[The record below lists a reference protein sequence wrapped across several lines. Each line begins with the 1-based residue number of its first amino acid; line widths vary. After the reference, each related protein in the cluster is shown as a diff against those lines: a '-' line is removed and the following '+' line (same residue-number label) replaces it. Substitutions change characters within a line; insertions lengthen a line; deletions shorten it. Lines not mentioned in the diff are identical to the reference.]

1 MAENSPLDV
10 STWIRKPGPDFKDSI
25 APYGLSCIFP
35 YHQIRVDEPLLCAAV
50 NYWVPSQHVFHFNG
64 IELCPNIEEFAAIMG
79 ELEIDDLIFPTMG
92 GDLTS
97 LPQVVSDIPSTM
109 ANRWCVFRKHNLKLV
124 FEYLSDLTLTVGE
137 RPRSYFLRV
146 FCMCALARY
155 FLVQNS
161 YCVDFRI
168 CMIAY
173 EIKRGNL
180 MSLILVET
188 LNGLDAFHRKEGSF
202 FARSPLLLQV

>member
-1 MAENSPLDV
+1 
-10 STWIRKPGPDFKDSI
+10 
-25 APYGLSCIFP
+25 
-35 YHQIRVDEPLLCAAV
+35 
-50 NYWVPSQHVFHFNG
+50 
-64 IELCPNIEEFAAIMG
+64 MG
-79 ELEIDDLIFPTMG
+79 EPEIDDLIFPTMG
-92 GDLTS
+92 GDLPS
-97 LPQVVSDIPSTM
+97 LLQGMLGIPSTM
-109 ANRWCVFRKHNLKLV
+109 ENRWCVFRKLNLKLV
-124 FEYLSDLTLTVGE
+124 FEYFFGSTLLEGE
-137 RPRSYFLRV
+137 RPCLYFLHA
-146 FCMCALARY
+146 FCLCALARF